1 MIQLKENQGIPRSV
15 LLMMAVIAGL
25 TVANCYYNQPLLELI
40 RHDIGITEQ
49 SANLIT
55 VITQIGYALG
65 LFFLIPLGDMFSPKK
80 LILAN
85 MSIAAVMAIVMA
97 VAQNV
102 WMLWGASLLIGA
114 CSVIPQF
121 FIPIAGQFS
130 APKNKSRNMGI
141 VLSGLLTGILTS
153 RVISG
158 YIGEWLG
165 WREMFLVA
173 AFVMLI
179 CMGVMLLMMPEMK
192 RNYEGTY
199 RGLMSTMAEIMVL
212 HPSVRLYAIRAAFGF
227 GSMMAIWSCLAFHLA
242 QPPFMAGSDMV
253 GMLGLC
259 GIMGAVAASGIGKQ
273 IPKFGIHNFSLF
285 GAATQIVA
293 WAIALLFGDT
303 YAGLI
308 AAIIL
313 VDIGLQCQQ
322 LSNQS
327 GCLQEI
333 PQAANRANTIFMT
346 TYFIGGSLG
355 TFCAGY
361 VWNRA
366 NWLGV
371 CIVGM
376 TFALISLAITLCNR
390 K

>member
-80 LILAN
+80 LIIAN

-121 FIPIAGQFS
+121 FIPIAGQYS

-199 RGLMSTMAEIMVL
+199 RGLMSTLAEIMVL
-212 HPSVRLYAIRAAFGF
+212 HPSVRIYAIRAAFGF

-242 QPPFMAGSDMV
+242 QPPFRAGSDMV

>member
-85 MSIAAVMAIVMA
+85 MSI
-97 VAQNV
+97 
-102 WMLWGASLLIGA
+102 
-114 CSVIPQF
+114 

-227 GSMMAIWSCLAFHLA
+227 GSIITSVCSERLRKLW
-242 QPPFMAGSDMV
+242 P
-253 GMLGLC
+253 GL
-259 GIMGAVAASGIGKQ
+259 
-273 IPKFGIHNFSLF
+273 
-285 GAATQIVA
+285 
-293 WAIALLFGDT
+293 
-303 YAGLI
+303 
-308 AAIIL
+308 
-313 VDIGLQCQQ
+313 
-322 LSNQS
+322 
-327 GCLQEI
+327 
-333 PQAANRANTIFMT
+333 
-346 TYFIGGSLG
+346 
-355 TFCAGY
+355 
-361 VWNRA
+361 
-366 NWLGV
+366 
-371 CIVGM
+371 
-376 TFALISLAITLCNR
+376 
-390 K
+390 

>member
-1 MIQLKENQGIPRSV
+1 MIQLKENQGIPRNI
-15 LLMMAVIAGL
+15 LLMMAIIAGL

-65 LFFLIPLGDMFSPKK
+65 LFFLIPLGDMFSRKR
-80 LILAN
+80 LILFN

-130 APKNKSRNMGI
+130 APKNKSRNMGF

-165 WREMFLVA
+165 WREMFIIA

-199 RGLMSTMAEIMVL
+199 RPE
-212 HPSVRLYAIRAAFGF
+212 
-227 GSMMAIWSCLAFHLA
+227 
-242 QPPFMAGSDMV
+242 
-253 GMLGLC
+253 
-259 GIMGAVAASGIGKQ
+259 
-273 IPKFGIHNFSLF
+273 FGISDCRFSCYARF
-285 GAATQIVA
+285 PIGAYYICPPNNMD
-293 WAIALLFGDT
+293 GKM
-303 YAGLI
+303 
-308 AAIIL
+308 
-313 VDIGLQCQQ
+313 
-322 LSNQS
+322 
-327 GCLQEI
+327 QE
-333 PQAANRANTIFMT
+333 
-346 TYFIGGSLG
+346 L
-355 TFCAGY
+355 
-361 VWNRA
+361 
-366 NWLGV
+366 
-371 CIVGM
+371 
-376 TFALISLAITLCNR
+376 
-390 K
+390 

>member
-1 MIQLKENQGIPRSV
+1 MIQLKENQGIPRNI
-15 LLMMAVIAGL
+15 LLMMAIIAGL

-65 LFFLIPLGDMFSPKK
+65 LFFLIPLGDMFSRKR
-80 LILAN
+80 LILVN

-130 APKNKSRNMGI
+130 APKNKSRNMGF

-165 WREMFLVA
+165 WREMFIIA

-192 RNYEGTY
+192 RNYDGTY
-199 RGLMSTMAEIMVL
+199 RGLMSTMAEIIIL
-212 HPSVRLYAIRAAFGF
+212 HPSVRIYSIRAAFGF

-242 QPPFMAGSDMV
+242 QPPFRAGSDMV

-273 IPKFGIHNFSLF
+273 VPKFGIRKFSLF
-285 GAATQIVA
+285 GAGMQIIA
-293 WAIALLFGDT
+293 WGIALLFGDT

-322 LSNQS
+322 LSIQS

-333 PQAANRANTIFMT
+333 PHASNRANTIFMT

-361 VWNRA
+361 LWNRA

-371 CIVGM
+371 CIVGI
-376 TFALISLAITLCNR
+376 TFAFISLAITLNNR

>member
-1 MIQLKENQGIPRSV
+1 MIQLKENQGIPRNI
-15 LLMMAVIAGL
+15 LLMMAITAGL

-65 LFFLIPLGDMFSPKK
+65 LFFLIPLGDMFSRKR
-80 LILAN
+80 LILVN

-130 APKNKSRNMGI
+130 APKNKSRNMGF

-165 WREMFLVA
+165 WREMFIIA

-199 RGLMSTMAEIMVL
+199 RGLMNTMTEIIIL
-212 HPSVRLYAIRAAFGF
+212 HPSVRIYSIRAAFGF

-242 QPPFMAGSDMV
+242 QPPFRAGSDMV

-273 IPKFGIHNFSLF
+273 VPKFGIRKFSLF
-285 GAATQIVA
+285 GAGMQIMA
-293 WAIALLFGDT
+293 WGIALLFGDT

-327 GCLQEI
+327 ECLQEI
-333 PQAANRANTIFMT
+333 PHASNRANTIFMT

-361 VWNRA
+361 LWNRA

-371 CIVGM
+371 CIVGI
-376 TFALISLAITLCNR
+376 TFAFISLAITLSNR

>member
-242 QPPFMAGSDMV
+242 QPPFRAGSDMV
-253 GMLGLC
+253 GTLGLC

-293 WAIALLFGDT
+293 WGMALLFGDT